1 MALDAGKLESA
12 LKSALKSALDAEQG
26 AAPDEG
32 DGHRQKFCNAV
43 AKAVSKEVVDHI
55 VSNLEVTG
63 IMIQVD
69 PGSYVINVFGG
80 MGIPA
85 INFPNP
91 PLIHTQMND
100 GTGLIK

>member
-26 AAPDEG
+26 AAPEEG
-32 DGHRQKFCNAV
+32 DGHRTKFCNAV
-43 AKAVSKEVVDHI
+43 AKAVAKEVVSHI
-55 VSNLEVTG
+55 VDNLEVKG

-69 PGSYVINVFGG
+69 PASYVVNVFGG

-91 PLIHTQMND
+91 PLIHKQMND
-100 GTGLIK
+100 GPGLIK

>member
-1 MALDAGKLESA
+1 MALNAGKLEAA
-12 LKSALKSALDAEQG
+12 LKTALKSALDAEQG
-26 AAPDEG
+26 PAPDEG
-32 DGHRQKFCNAV
+32 DGHRTKFCNAV

-55 VSNLEVTG
+55 ISNMEVTG

-69 PGSYVINVFGG
+69 PASYVISVFGG

-91 PLIHTQMND
+91 PLLHKQMND
-100 GTGLIK
+100 GIGLIK

>member
-26 AAPDEG
+26 VAPDEG
-32 DGHRQKFCNAV
+32 DEHRTKFCNAV
-43 AKAVSKEVVDHI
+43 AAAVANEVVDHI
-55 VSNLEVTG
+55 LSNLEVTG

-69 PGSYVINVFGG
+69 PASYVINVIGG
-80 MGIPA
+80 VGIPA

-91 PLIHTQMND
+91 PLIHKQMND
-100 GTGLIK
+100 GIGLIK

>member
-1 MALDAGKLESA
+1 MALDASKLENA

-43 AKAVSKEVVDHI
+43 AKAVAKEVVDHI
-55 VSNLEVTG
+55 IKNMEVTG
-63 IMIQVD
+63 IKIMVD
-69 PGSYVINVFGG
+69 PGSYAKSVTGG
-80 MGIPA
+80 VGVPA
-85 INFPNP
+85 IVIPNP
-91 PLIHTQMND
+91 PTMHDQINN

>member
-43 AKAVSKEVVDHI
+43 AKAVSKEIVDHI
-55 VSNLEVTG
+55 VNNLEVTG

-91 PLIHTQMND
+91 PLIHAQMND
-100 GTGLIK
+100 GVGLVK

>member
-43 AKAVSKEVVDHI
+43 AKAVSKEIVDHI
-55 VSNLEVTG
+55 VDNLEVTG

-91 PLIHTQMND
+91 PLIHAQMND
-100 GTGLIK
+100 GVGLVK

>member
-1 MALDAGKLESA
+1 MALDAGKLEGA

-26 AAPDEG
+26 PAPDEG
-32 DGHRQKFCNAV
+32 DEHRTKFCNAV

-69 PGSYVINVFGG
+69 PASYVINVFGG
-80 MGIPA
+80 MGVPA

-91 PLIHTQMND
+91 PLMHMQIND
-100 GTGLIK
+100 GPGLIK

>member
-12 LKSALKSALDAEQG
+12 LKSALKSALDAAQG

-43 AKAVSKEVVDHI
+43 AKAVAKEVVDHI
-55 VSNLEVTG
+55 VSSMEVTG
-63 IMIQVD
+63 VQIQVD
-69 PGSYVINVFGG
+69 AGSYLIGCTGG
-80 MGIPA
+80 LGSPA
-85 INFPNP
+85 LPVLNT
-91 PLIHTQMND
+91 PLIHSQIND

>member
-1 MALDAGKLESA
+1 MALNAGQLESA

-26 AAPDEG
+26 PAPDEG

-55 VSNLEVTG
+55 LSNLEVTG

-69 PGSYVINVFGG
+69 PASYVINVFGG
-80 MGIPA
+80 MGIPCLLYTSPSPRDRTRSRMPSSA
-85 INFPNP
+85 
-91 PLIHTQMND
+91 
-100 GTGLIK
+100 

>member
-1 MALDAGKLESA
+1 MALNAGALESA

-26 AAPDEG
+26 PAPDEG
-32 DGHRQKFCNAV
+32 DDHRQKFCNAV

-55 VSNLEVTG
+55 LSNLEVTG

-91 PLIHTQMND
+91 PLIHKQMND
-100 GTGLIK
+100 GIGLIK

>member
-1 MALDAGKLESA
+1 MALNAGKLEAA

-26 AAPDEG
+26 PAPAEG
-32 DGHRQKFCNAV
+32 DGHRTKFCNAV

-55 VSNLEVTG
+55 VSNMEVKG

-69 PGSYVINVFGG
+69 PASYVISVFGG

-91 PLIHTQMND
+91 PLLHKQMND
-100 GTGLIK
+100 GIGLIK